1 MNLPNVITV
10 TRILLIPVFIVLY
23 MLQKDWSI
31 FAASVLFALAA
42 ITDWLDGYLARRLDQ
57 TTPFGAF
64 LDPVADKLIVVAALI
79 ILVAYH
85 NNPWLT
91 LPSLIIVGREIVI
104 SALREWMAEVNDSVA
119 VAVSYLG
126 KIKTTLQMI
135 ALTLLLS
142 QPVGNDSSA
151 LQIGYILLY
160 LAAVMTL
167 WSMWQYLQAAGTG
180 LAERCWTGR
189 CADTLHGNNPA
200 WRSGAIPAPPAPPPG
215 PPADVCPLCGRD
227 TDDASWAVIDA
238 PHLGFFTISKG
249 AFTAA
254 HQRIRVFNRQFG
266 ACASDPKLE
275 DSRVAGVPFDGTYR
289 HADWELTVPLLLT
302 KVVWAKKFPGD

>member
-23 MLQKDWSI
+23 VLQKDWSI

-167 WSMWQYLQAAGTG
+167 WSMWQYLQAARSSLSRGSANARPS
-180 LAERCWTGR
+180 LSRKMEAEVGIE
-189 CADTLHGNNPA
+189 PA
-200 WRSGAIPAPPAPPPG
+200 LTELQS
-215 PPADVCPLCGRD
+215 
-227 TDDASWAVIDA
+227 
-238 PHLGFFTISKG
+238 
-249 AFTAA
+249 AA
-254 HQRIRVFNRQFG
+254 
-266 ACASDPKLE
+266 
-275 DSRVAGVPFDGTYR
+275 
-289 HADWELTVPLLLT
+289 
-302 KVVWAKKFPGD
+302 

>member
-167 WSMWQYLQAAGTG
+167 WSMWQYLQAAWCSLSRG
-180 LAERCWTGR
+180 LGNRKGGSERENG
-189 CADTLHGNNPA
+189 G
-200 WRSGAIPAPPAPPPG
+200 
-215 PPADVCPLCGRD
+215 
-227 TDDASWAVIDA
+227 
-238 PHLGFFTISKG
+238 
-249 AFTAA
+249 
-254 HQRIRVFNRQFG
+254 
-266 ACASDPKLE
+266 
-275 DSRVAGVPFDGTYR
+275 
-289 HADWELTVPLLLT
+289 
-302 KVVWAKKFPGD
+302 